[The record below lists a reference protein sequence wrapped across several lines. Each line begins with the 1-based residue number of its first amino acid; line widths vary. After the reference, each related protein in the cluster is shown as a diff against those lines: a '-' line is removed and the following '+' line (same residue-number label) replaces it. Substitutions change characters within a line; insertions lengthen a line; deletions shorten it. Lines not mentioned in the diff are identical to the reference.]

1 VKIIHF
7 HAAMIGL
14 VSLLLAGCAGT
25 LTPSHQD
32 PARYTR
38 LDAAVEKCDLDQT
51 KALVEKDP
59 DLVNEQGWGGTT
71 PLQLAAMN
79 GCTEVATYLL
89 EMGANVNAKAEGG
102 ATSLHIAAQKGNLAL
117 VKVLLL
123 HKADVLA
130 VDDQGRTP
138 EARARQ
144 WGHPDTAQF
153 LKDYSKHR

>member
-1 VKIIHF
+1 MKIIHF
-7 HAAMIGL
+7 RAAMLGL
-14 VSLLLAGCAGT
+14 ASLFLPGCAGT

-32 PARYTR
+32 PATYTR
-38 LDAAVEKCDLDQT
+38 LDAAVERCDLAQT
-51 KALVEKDP
+51 KTLVEKDP

-71 PLQLAAMN
+71 PLHLASLN
-79 GCTEVATYLL
+79 GCTEVAAYLIK
-89 EMGANVNAKAEGG
+89 MGANVNAKADGG
-102 ATSLHIAAQKGNLAL
+102 ATPLHIAAQKGNLAL